1 MLLQYNAWSDVQQF
15 IWAFVILFTG
25 VISLAGFKTP
35 FPHLDIYNYLF
46 KYLKK

>member
-25 VISLAGFKTP
+25 VISLAGFKTWE
-35 FPHLDIYNYLF
+35 
-46 KYLKK
+46 KWQ